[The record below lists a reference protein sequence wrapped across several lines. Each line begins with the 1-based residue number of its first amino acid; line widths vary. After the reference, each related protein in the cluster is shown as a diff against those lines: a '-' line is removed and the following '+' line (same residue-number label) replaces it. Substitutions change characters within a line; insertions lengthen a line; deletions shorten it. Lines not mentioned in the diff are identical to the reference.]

1 MHGDAAAAACLV
13 YHRLP
18 KWPKYDFFNIPE
30 KSISTKSTNFDIP
43 KNESTGGGCQGGSF
57 KDADYCNFI
66 NI

>member
-1 MHGDAAAAACLV
+1 MDEVTVNLVPRFGRPAACLV

-18 KWPKYDFFNIPE
+18 KWPKYDFFNIHE

-57 KDADYCNFI
+57 K
-66 NI
+66 